1 MPSMA
6 LEPRV
11 PLKAAENVSGRELWG
26 AIVDDKTWT
35 EDNKQYGL
43 YKFKAENS
51 IGIEPIG
58 LNHDIVPNG
67 GGAII
72 GDKLYVVNYFEFI
85 GRVFVFFY
93 QFDTDTWEQ
102 IGDSEI
108 IYDMALIATETAT
121 AENGTIYGAFYSADG
136 SRIELGI
143 ADYENKTRSTIGT
156 LNHIYVALGIT
167 KENVL
172 YGVATDGDL
181 YKIDATTAEETF
193 IGKTGINLVD
203 NDADYYLQ
211 SGEIDQ
217 KDNTFYWACVDNEGS
232 SKLYT
237 INLTTGAAE
246 LVGEFTNQNLV
257 TMMTIPETIADGA
270 PAAATDLAAN
280 FTGGSLT
287 GTITFTLPTN
297 NVKGDNLTDDVT
309 YTITE
314 GANILKTGTGTPGS
328 VVTETVTIAEDG
340 DKRIV
345 VTTSNSEGKGL
356 KAKINQ
362 YIGYDTPNA
371 VKNLKLDI
379 NEETGDV
386 NITWDAV
393 TEGLN
398 GGFIGDIKY
407 DVVRYPGET
416 VVAKGISETSF
427 SEKLNDKKLTAY
439 TYGVKAYNDK
449 KTSAEAKTDYMLYGD
464 PIVPPYFEDFQD
476 EESMA
481 YFTVINCNNDRGT
494 WSYYKDSDGSAMV
507 RYNYNSENAGDDW
520 LITPPLKVEKGKT
533 YTVKFKARS
542 NSAAFVERLEVKYGS
557 TKTVEGMKN
566 VILEPTDLPGDA
578 FHEYTKEITAS
589 EDGTLFIGFHAISDP
604 DVLYLKLDDIS
615 VGIGMPETAPD
626 AVGELKAE
634 PGAKGA
640 KYATISF
647 TAPSKSINGNALTD
661 KVTLKIKRGDTVIK
675 ELKDVEPGSKQTF
688 VDNVSENG
696 FNSYSVTSLN
706 ADGEGRSTEPITI
719 YVGMDYPSAPT
730 LSAADNSS
738 SIKVSWTDSDTGVY
752 GGYVDTEAVSHK
764 FYNLK
769 TTASGITPEFEADIP
784 VGTSSYD
791 TAINTDEGE
800 QTLKQYGVSAVNEVG
815 EGMISVTPSVVV
827 GKPYAI
833 PFFESVPNGEPT
845 YGMWWL
851 GRKNFTIGLSKESS
865 DGDGACFAM
874 QSNANE
880 GQGTLGSG
888 KIKLN
893 GAINPMLIFS
903 HKANTGSNTK
913 IKVSVHKPDG
923 TLEELK
929 TIDAEQDA
937 GKWSREYIT
946 IDSKYTSL
954 PYVILEF
961 TVTAN
966 ENEMIYLDEFYVRDV
981 YESDLTLSNITAP
994 EHIKKGETAKVDVVV
1009 TNFGSNNAEDYAV
1022 KLYAGD
1028 KLVESKEEKGELAPF
1043 ASKTYTFNYASSVM
1057 DNNNT
1062 VELRAEVDY
1071 DYDLNPDDNSKS
1083 TTVAYDISNKP
1094 RPATVNATENGD
1106 GSVKVTWSAVVE
1118 ATVTVEDGFEEYDS
1132 WAQDQFGD
1140 WTTSLG
1146 STPANAATGGLF
1158 QDLRYPGQGD
1168 RFAFT
1173 VTDPLTNWITQEYLD
1188 EIPSLKPHAGNK
1200 YLASFYKF
1208 NSDSQ
1213 TSESY
1218 DADNWLISP
1227 ALSGNKQTI
1236 SFWASN
1242 ANTED
1247 SSFPETFDILY
1258 SKEGTDISKFVKIGE
1273 TRTANKGEWE
1283 EFTAEL
1289 PEGATRFAIH
1299 HNTVTESNYLFQ
1311 IDDIKYEAGTGKVT
1325 GYKIYRD
1332 GELLKTVDA
1341 DNLEFTDET
1350 AEGGKTYVYAV
1361 AAVFS
1366 DGESEATI
1374 ATAITTDIESVE
1386 NVIKASSY
1394 DVYTVDGKLVGTGL
1408 KTLKNLKSGSYIIN
1422 DQKVI
1427 IR

>member
-11 PLKAAENVSGRELWG
+11 PLKAAQNVSGRELWG
-26 AIVDDKTWT
+26 AVINDNTWT
-35 EDNKQYGL
+35 EDNKHYGL
-43 YKFKAENS
+43 YKFNALNN

-58 LNHDIVPNG
+58 LNNNIVPNG

-72 GDKLYVVNYFEFI
+72 GDRLYVVNYFEFL

-93 QFDTDTWEQ
+93 QFDADTWEQ
-102 IGDSEI
+102 IGDADI
-108 IYDMALIATETAT
+108 IYDMSLIATETAT
-121 AENGTIYGAFYSADG
+121 AENGTIYGAFHSADG
-136 SRIELGI
+136 SKIELGI

-181 YKIDATTAEETF
+181 YKIDVSTAEETL
-193 IGKTGINLVD
+193 IGKTGLTLAD

-246 LVGEFTNQNLV
+246 LVGEFTNQNIV
-257 TMMTIPETIADGA
+257 TMLTIPETIADGA
-270 PAAATDLAAN
+270 PAAVTDLAAN

-287 GTITFTLPTN
+287 GTISFKLPTN

-314 GANILKTGTGTPGS
+314 GANILKTGTGSPGS
-328 VVTETVTIAEDG
+328 VVTENVTIAEDG
-340 DKRIV
+340 NKRIV

-356 KAKINQ
+356 KTKINQ
-362 YIGYDTPNA
+362 YIGYDTPKPA
-371 VKNLKLDI
+371 ENLKLDI

-393 TEGLN
+393 TDGLN

-407 DVVRYPGET
+407 DVVRYPDET
-416 VVAKGISETSF
+416 VVGKGITGTSF

-449 KTSAEAKTDYMLYGD
+449 KTSAETRTNYMLYGD

-476 EESMA
+476 EDAMA
-481 YFTVINCNNDRGT
+481 YFTVINCNNDKGT
-494 WSYYKDSDGSAMV
+494 WSYYKDRDGSAMA
-507 RYNYNSENAGDDW
+507 RYNYNSANAGDDW

-542 NSAAFVERLEVKYGS
+542 NSADFIERLEVKYGS

-589 EDGTLFIGFHAISDP
+589 EDGTLFIGSHAISDP

-615 VGIGMPETAPD
+615 VGIGMPGTAPD
-626 AVGELKAE
+626 AVSEMKAE
-634 PGAKGA
+634 PGTNGA
-640 KYATISF
+640 KNATISF
-647 TAPSKSINGNALTD
+647 TAPSKAINGKALSG

-675 ELKDVEPGSKQTF
+675 ELKDVAPGSKQSF
-688 VDNVSENG
+688 VDVVSENG
-696 FNSYSVTSLN
+696 FNSYSVTSSN

-719 YVGMDYPSAPT
+719 YVGMDYPNTPE
-730 LSAADNSS
+730 LSAADNMS

-752 GGYVDTEAVSHK
+752 GGYVDTQAVSHK

-769 TTASGITPEFEADIP
+769 ETAQGIVPELEAEIP
-784 VGTSSYD
+784 AGTNSYN
-791 TAINTDEGE
+791 TAINTDKGE

-815 EGMISVTPSVVV
+815 EGMIAVTPSVVV
-827 GKPYAI
+827 GRPYAI

-851 GRKNFTIGLSKESS
+851 GRKKFTIGLSKESS

-874 QSNANE
+874 QSNAAD

-888 KIKLN
+888 KIRLS
-893 GAINPMLIFS
+893 GSINPMLIFS
-903 HKANTGSNTK
+903 HKAKAASNAK

-923 TLEELK
+923 TLEKLK
-929 TIDAEQDA
+929 TIDAEKDA

-946 IDSKYTSL
+946 IDPKYTSL

-966 ENEMIYLDEFYVRDV
+966 ENEMIYLDEFHVRDI
-981 YESDLTLSNITAP
+981 YESDLILSNITAP
-994 EHIKKGETAKVDVVV
+994 DKIKKGETAKVDVVV
-1009 TNFGSNNAEDYAV
+1009 TNFGSNNADDYTV

-1028 KLVESKEEKGELAPF
+1028 KLVESKEEKGELVPF

-1057 DNNNT
+1057 DNNNA

-1071 DYDLNPDDNSKS
+1071 DYDLNPDDNSKF
-1083 TTVAYDISNKP
+1083 TTVTYDISNKP

-1106 GSVKVTWSAVVE
+1106 GSVKVTWSAVIE

-1132 WAQDQFGD
+1132 WTQDNFGG

-1146 STPANAATGGLF
+1146 STPANAKTGGLF
-1158 QDLRYPGQGD
+1158 QDIRYPGQGD
-1168 RFAFT
+1168 RFSF
-1173 VTDPLTNWITQEYLD
+1173 VVMDPLTNWITQEYLD
-1188 EIPSLKPHAGNK
+1188 EIPSLKPHAGSK
-1200 YLASFYKF
+1200 YLAAFYKY

-1213 TSESY
+1213 TSEFY

-1242 ANTED
+1242 TNLPESA
-1247 SSFPETFDILY
+1247 FPETFDILY

-1273 TRTANKGEWE
+1273 TRTASKGEWE

-1299 HNTVTESNYLFQ
+1299 HNTVTETNYLFQ
-1311 IDDIKYEAGTGKVT
+1311 IDDIKYESGIGKVT
-1325 GYKIYRD
+1325 GYKIYRN

-1341 DNLEFTDET
+1341 DKLEFTDKT

-1374 ATAITTDIESVE
+1374 ATAITTDIESIE

-1394 DVYTVDGKLVGTGL
+1394 DVYTVDGKLIGTGL

-1422 DQKVI
+1422 GQKVI
-1427 IR
+1427 IK